1 MPQTP
6 PPLISVGGLTLSTK
20 GASGGRVLLDGVT
33 LTIHQGENLGL
44 IGASGA
50 GKSLLALAMMG
61 LLPSG
66 VVVERGSIAING
78 KAVDVGDDRAMG
90 QARRGMLGMIF
101 QDPYAALNPIVP
113 VGKQIAEAVRLA
125 STTDKTDIHDIHG
138 GAVADALGQVG
149 LEAAQASRLPHEL
162 SGGQR
167 QRVVIAI
174 ALAGRA
180 KLLIAD
186 EATTAL
192 DSITQMA
199 ILRLLRNL
207 ARQGRITLF
216 LISHDMA
223 VVRYCCGRLAVMAG
237 GRIVDEGAGLNQL
250 RHQASRQL
258 IAASRY
264 TRANLRPPF
273 LGTGAKPAGV
283 LLEVAGVH
291 KNYGKYRGGDGD
303 KDGAVALRDIS
314 FTMKHGEML
323 GLVGAS
329 GAGKSTLGRVLLG
342 LEASD
347 DSPNKNEGKNENK
360 SKIIMYSDDG
370 GIAISPRMPNR
381 HRLHISAV
389 FQNPATAFNPR
400 HTIATIIAE
409 PLRLLPTSPTGVA
422 RQQLVAAALGQV
434 GLPKEAMTRYPHAFS
449 GGEKQRIA
457 IARALITAP
466 KLIVFDEA
474 VSNLDAT
481 IRQHI
486 LRLISQLVARQGISG
501 LFISHD
507 LALVHA
513 LCHRVMVM
521 AGGRIVE
528 IDDSDQLFA
537 KPRHPS
543 SKALLASVLQPMA

>member
-1 MPQTP
+1 MQPT
-6 PPLISVGGLTLSTK
+6 PLISLSDLTLTTH
-20 GASGGRVLLDGVT
+20 GASGRRVLVDGVT
-33 LTIHQGENLGL
+33 LTINQGENLGL

-61 LLPSG
+61 LLPTG
-66 VVVERGSIAING
+66 VVVERGSMAING
-78 KAVDVGDDRAMG
+78 KAVDVGDDKAMG
-90 QARRGMLGMIF
+90 AARRGWLGMIF
-101 QDPYAALNPIVP
+101 QDPYAALNPIVA

-125 STTDKTDIHDIHG
+125 HASPDTHIDE
-138 GAVADALGQVG
+138 AVADALGQVG
-149 LEAAQASRLPHEL
+149 LGDDYASRLPHEL

-174 ALAGRA
+174 TLAGRA

-207 ARQGRITLF
+207 VGQGRITLL

-223 VVRYCCGRLAVMAG
+223 VVQYCCRRLAVMAG
-237 GRIVDEGAGLNQL
+237 GRIVDEGATLNGL

-258 IAASRY
+258 IAAAHY
-264 TRANLRPPF
+264 TPGNLRPP
-273 LGTGAKPAGV
+273 LVKAKAK

-291 KNYGKYRGGDGD
+291 KNYGTSGGR
-303 KDGAVALRDIS
+303 DGAGVLRDIS
-314 FTMKHGEML
+314 FTIKQGEML

-329 GAGKSTLGRVLLG
+329 GVGKSTLGRVLLG

-347 DSPNKNEGKNENK
+347 GCPNENPNKD
-360 SKIIMYSDDG
+360 KIIMHDINNNSSG
-370 GIAISPRMPNR
+370 EGRIIISPRMPNR
-381 HRLHISAV
+381 HRLHLSAV

-409 PLRLLPTSPTGVA
+409 PLRLLPAPPTAVA
-422 RQQLVAAALGQV
+422 KRQLVAAALTQV
-434 GLPKEAMTRYPHAFS
+434 GLPEEAMTRYPHAFS

-486 LRLISQLVARQGISG
+486 LRLISQLVARHGISG

-521 AGGRIVE
+521 ACGRIVE
-528 IDDSDQLFA
+528 MGDSDQIFA
-537 KPRHPS
+537 HPRHPR
-543 SKALLASVLQPMA
+543 SKALLASVLQPIV

>member
-1 MPQTP
+1 MPLATP
-6 PPLISVGGLTLSTK
+6 YAAPLISVCDLTLSLSK
-20 GASGGRVLLDGVT
+20 GARGGRVLLDGVN
-33 LTIHQGENLGL
+33 LTINQGENLGL

-61 LLPSG
+61 LLPSE
-66 VVVERGSIAING
+66 VVVERGSIAIDG
-78 KAVDVGDDRAMG
+78 KAVDVGDDKAMAA
-90 QARRGMLGMIF
+90 ARRGMLGMIF

-125 STTDKTDIHDIHG
+125 QASPGHIDE
-138 GAVADALGQVG
+138 AVADALGQVG
-149 LEAAQASRLPHEL
+149 LEGDYASRLPHEL

-174 ALAGRA
+174 VLAGRA

-207 ARQGRITLF
+207 VRQGRITLF

-223 VVRYCCGRLAVMAG
+223 VVRYCCERMAVMAD
-237 GRIVDEGAGLNQL
+237 GRIVDEGGNLNALQ
-250 RHQASRQL
+250 HHASRQL
-258 IAASRY
+258 IEASRY
-264 TRANLRPPF
+264 APTNLRPPLLN
-273 LGTGAKPAGV
+273 LGTHAEAKAGGV
-283 LLEVAGVH
+283 LLEVAGVN
-291 KNYGKYRGGDGD
+291 KSYGKNRGRDSAG
-303 KDGAVALRDIS
+303 VLRDIS
-314 FTMKHGEML
+314 FTMKRGEML

-329 GAGKSTLGRVLLG
+329 GAGKSTLGRMLLG

-347 DSPNKNEGKNENK
+347 DSPGKNQDTNPDNNK
-360 SKIIMYSDDG
+360 TKIVMHNSDG
-370 GIAISPRMPNR
+370 SINISPRMPNR
-381 HRLHISAV
+381 HRLHLSAV

-400 HTIATIIAE
+400 HKVETIIAE
-409 PLRLLPTSPTGVA
+409 PLRLLPTPPTGETK
-422 RQQLVAAALGQV
+422 QQLVAAALTQV
-434 GLPKEAMTRYPHAFS
+434 GLPSAAMTRYPHAFS

-486 LRLISQLVARQGISG
+486 LRLISQLVARQNISG

-521 AGGRIVE
+521 ASGRIVE
-528 IDDSDQLFA
+528 MGDSDSLFA

-543 SKALLASVLQPMA
+543 SKALLASVL